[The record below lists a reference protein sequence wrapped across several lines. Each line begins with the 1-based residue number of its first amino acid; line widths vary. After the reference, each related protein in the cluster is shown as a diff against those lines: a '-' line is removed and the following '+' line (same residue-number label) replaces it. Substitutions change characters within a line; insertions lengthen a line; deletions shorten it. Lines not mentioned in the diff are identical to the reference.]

1 MAERIVK
8 HRTMRLAR
16 TTMPGLLHRAAS
28 FGLLVSVALS
38 CVPMAALGQTARPGD
53 YPNRPI
59 RILAP
64 IAPGGGLDTIARI
77 GAQTL
82 NEQWGQTAVVDN
94 RPGGGTLIAM
104 DLAAA
109 AAPDGYT
116 LFSGTNSMMLLS
128 VTKRAKYDIRKAFD
142 PIVLM
147 TTQWYVLV
155 LNPGLPIRSVK
166 ELVAYAKVKP
176 DALSYGSPGVGT
188 NGHLSM
194 EWFKS
199 VTGASM
205 VHVPYKGAG
214 PAMLDIVGGQI
225 QLMFTSTVSAAGH
238 MKSGR
243 LRAIA
248 ITSPKRHHALPDL
261 PTVAESGL
269 PGFRQSNNYSL
280 YAPAGTPKPVVQ
292 AINQVVSAG
301 LRTPDAMKRLAAE
314 GTEPAERM
322 SPDEFRRMIAEEYVQ
337 LEQLLRKID
346 FKPQH

>member
-1 MAERIVK
+1 MRKSGSLRGIALFMAMSGGMPIGVPSAFAQPVK
-8 HRTMRLAR
+8 PADFPT
-16 TTMPGLLHRAAS
+16 
-28 FGLLVSVALS
+28 
-38 CVPMAALGQTARPGD
+38 
-53 YPNRPI
+53 RPI

-64 IAPGGGLDTIARI
+64 IAPGGGLDTISRI
-77 GAQTL
+77 GAQTI
-82 NEQWGQTAVVDN
+82 NEKWGQSAIVDN

-104 DLAAA
+104 DLAAK

-116 LFSGTNSMMLLS
+116 LYSGTNSMMLLS
-128 VTKRAKYDIRKAFD
+128 VTGRAKYDIRKTFD

-155 LNPGLPIRSVK
+155 VNPGLPIKSVK
-166 ELVAYAKVKP
+166 ELVAYTKAKP
-176 DALSYGSPGVGT
+176 DALSYGSPGIGT

-194 EWFKS
+194 EWFNGE
-199 VTGASM
+199 TGASM

-214 PAMLDIVGGQI
+214 PAMLDIIGGQI
-225 QLMFTSTVSAAGH
+225 QLMFTSTVSAAAH

-248 ITSPKRHHALPDL
+248 ITSPKRHGALPDI
-261 PTVAESGL
+261 PTVAESGV
-269 PGFRQSNNYSL
+269 PGFRQANNYSL
-280 YAPAGTPKPVVQ
+280 YAPAGTPK
-292 AINQVVSAG
+292 AIVDGLNQIVSDG
-301 LRTPDAMKRLAAE
+301 LRTPEAIRRLAAE

-337 LEQLLRKID
+337 IERLLKRIN

>member
-1 MAERIVK
+1 MRIG
-8 HRTMRLAR
+8 AICA
-16 TTMPGLLHRAAS
+16 GL
-28 FGLLVSVALS
+28 ALS
-38 CVPMAALGQTARPGD
+38 VMPSAFAVAIAQSPKPAD
-53 YPNRPI
+53 YPSRPI

-77 GAQTL
+77 GAQTI

-104 DLAAA
+104 DLAAGA
-109 AAPDGYT
+109 NPDGYT
-116 LFSGTNSMMLLS
+116 LYSGTNSMMLLS
-128 VTKRAKYDIRKAFD
+128 VTKRAKYDIRKAFE

-155 LNPGLPIRSVK
+155 LNPSLPIKSVK
-166 ELVAYAKVKP
+166 DLVAYSKAKP
-176 DALSYGSPGVGT
+176 DALSYGSPGIGT

-194 EWFKS
+194 EWFKT

-214 PAMLDIVGGQI
+214 PAMLDIIGGQI

-280 YAPAGTPKPVVQ
+280 YAPAGTRKDIVN
-292 AINQVVSAG
+292 ALNAVVSAG
-301 LRTPDAMKRLAAE
+301 LRTPEATKRLAAE

-322 SPDEFRRMIAEEYVQ
+322 TPEEFRRLIAEEYVQ
-337 LEQLLRKID
+337 LEQLLKKID
-346 FKPQH
+346 FKPQA

>member
-1 MAERIVK
+1 MSVSQHAVAW
-8 HRTMRLAR
+8 MRAL
-16 TTMPGLLHRAAS
+16 TLVGVVVGAS
-28 FGLLVSVALS
+28 GVFAQSGKPV
-38 CVPMAALGQTARPGD
+38 D
-53 YPNRPI
+53 YPHRPI

-77 GAQTL
+77 GAQTI
-82 NEQWGQTAVVDN
+82 NGEWGQSAVVDN

-104 DLAAA
+104 DLAASA
-109 AAPDGYT
+109 NPDGYT

-128 VTKRAKYDIRKAFD
+128 VTKRAKYDMRKAFD

-155 LNPGLPIRSVK
+155 LNPSLPIKSVK
-166 ELVAYAKVKP
+166 ELVAFSKAKP
-176 DALSYGSPGVGT
+176 DALSYGSPGIGT

-205 VHVPYKGAG
+205 VHVPYKGAS
-214 PAMLDIVGGQI
+214 PAMLDIIGGQI
-225 QLMFTSTVSAAGH
+225 QLMFTSTVSAAAH

-248 ITSPKRHHALPDL
+248 ITSPKRHPALSDL
-261 PTVAESGL
+261 PTIAESGL

-280 YAPAGTPKPVVQ
+280 YAPAGTPKHIVQ
-292 AINQVVSAG
+292 ALNQVVSAG
-301 LRTPDAMKRLAAE
+301 LRTPDAIKRLAAE

-322 SPDEFRRMIAEEYVQ
+322 SPDEFRRMLAEEYVQ
-337 LEQLLRKID
+337 LEQLLKKID
-346 FKPQH
+346 FKPQN

>member
-1 MAERIVK
+1 MALTRMV
-8 HRTMRLAR
+8 
-16 TTMPGLLHRAAS
+16 
-28 FGLLVSVALS
+28 
-38 CVPMAALGQTARPGD
+38 AALAFVTMSADFGAAYAQTAKLAD
-53 YPNRPI
+53 YPTRPI

-77 GAQTL
+77 GAQTI
-82 NEQWGQTAVVDN
+82 NEQWGQSAVVDN

-104 DLAAA
+104 DLAAGA
-109 AAPDGYT
+109 NPDGYT

-155 LNPGLPIRSVK
+155 LNPSLPIKSVK
-166 ELVAYAKVKP
+166 ELVAYSKSKP
-176 DALSYGSPGVGT
+176 DALSYGSPGIGT

-205 VHVPYKGAG
+205 VHVPYKGAS
-214 PAMLDIVGGQI
+214 PAMLDIIGGQI

-248 ITSPKRHHALPDL
+248 ISSPKRHHALPDL
-261 PTVAESGL
+261 PTVAEQGL

-280 YAPAGTPKPVVQ
+280 YAPAGTPVRIVN
-292 AINQVVSAG
+292 ALNQIVSAG
-301 LRTPDAMKRLAAE
+301 LRTPEAIKRLAAE

-322 SPDEFRRMIAEEYVQ
+322 SPDEFRRLIAEEYVQ
-337 LEQLLRKID
+337 LDQLLKKID
-346 FKPQH
+346 FKPQS

>member
-1 MAERIVK
+1 MKGWR
-8 HRTMRLAR
+8 
-16 TTMPGLLHRAAS
+16 HRAA
-28 FGLLVSVALS
+28 
-38 CVPMAALGQTARPGD
+38 PIAALLMATVTAASAQTAKPAD
-53 YPNRPI
+53 YPSRPI

-64 IAPGGGLDTIARI
+64 IAPGGGLDTIARL

-82 NEQWGQTAVVDN
+82 NEQWGQSAVVDN

-104 DLAAA
+104 DLAAGA
-109 AAPDGYT
+109 NPDGHT

-155 LNPGLPIRSVK
+155 LNPSLPIKNVK
-166 ELVAYAKVKP
+166 ELVAYSKAKP
-176 DALSYGSPGVGT
+176 DALSYGSPGIGT

-199 VTGASM
+199 ATGASM
-205 VHVPYKGAG
+205 VHVPYKGAS
-214 PAMLDIVGGQI
+214 PAMLDIIGGQI

-248 ITSPKRHHALPDL
+248 ISSPKRHHALPDL
-261 PTVAESGL
+261 PTVAEAGL

-280 YAPAGTPKPVVQ
+280 YAPAGTPKSIVNTL
-292 AINQVVSAG
+292 NQVVSAG
-301 LRTPDAMKRLAAE
+301 LRTPEAVKRLAAE

-322 SPDEFRRMIAEEYVQ
+322 SPEEFKRMIAEEYVQ
-337 LEQLLRKID
+337 LEQLLKKID
-346 FKPQH
+346 FKPQN

>member
-1 MAERIVK
+1 MKKMSSMLCVACAI
-8 HRTMRLAR
+8 
-16 TTMPGLLHRAAS
+16 AA
-28 FGLLVSVALS
+28 GGG
-38 CVPMAALGQTARPGD
+38 CIGMTAALAQAVKPSD
-53 YPNRPI
+53 YPVRPI

-77 GAQTL
+77 GAQTI
-82 NEQWGQTAVVDN
+82 NEKWGQSAVVDN

-104 DLAAA
+104 DLAAN

-128 VTKRAKYDIRKAFD
+128 ATGRAKYDIRKAFD

-155 LNPGLPIRSVK
+155 INPGLPVRTVK
-166 ELVAYAKVKP
+166 ELIAYSKAKP
-176 DALSYGSPGVGT
+176 DALSYGSPGIGT

-214 PAMLDIVGGQI
+214 PAMLDIIGGQI

-248 ITSPKRHHALPDL
+248 ITSPKRHAALPDL
-261 PTVAESGL
+261 PTVAESGV
-269 PGFRQSNNYSL
+269 PGFRQANNYSL
-280 YAPAGTPKPVVQ
+280 YAPAGTPK
-292 AINQVVSAG
+292 AIVNGLNQIVSDG
-301 LRTPDAMKRLAAE
+301 LRTSDAIRRLAAE

-322 SPDEFRRMIAEEYVQ
+322 SPEEFRRMIAEEYAQ
-337 LEQLLRKID
+337 IELLLKKTG